1 MAAKHLAKASQ
12 SQEQQLY
19 DYIRHVRREPVWF
32 CEEILQHKQLPGEL
46 TLDEAPHKSWE
57 LDQFSK
63 DVLEAVCDVWRKK
76 RGIPTRINH
85 QGVNQIT
92 VRSPH
97 GSGKTH
103 TAALV
108 AHWFNTAF
116 PGRIVCTAPKL
127 EQLRSRV
134 WGSLRKVDAR
144 AIQAHRA
151 THVINDT
158 AVYWYQVNDQ
168 GKVVEN
174 KNWCILAET
183 ASHPESLA
191 GHHERFQL
199 VIVEEA
205 TGVSEA
211 LYPVVFGA
219 LSTGEL
225 QVLLLISNPTKR
237 TGTFGAS
244 HLSAKEAPN
253 WFRYH
258 VNLKNS
264 KRIDRAYVAKMETK
278 YGKDSPVVAVR
289 CYGDFPT
296 DDPRQLIS
304 YAWIADAQAREF
316 DSTVGDGSLPR
327 TRIVVDVA
335 DGGEDE
341 TVVTAGK
348 RFQSMRYFAKQR
360 AYSFPSGFSPIM
372 AADAAEAMW
381 KEMGCDAARG
391 DDIVVDSLGVGAGT
405 AGELARRNYPVI
417 RYVGGSASD
426 DTARWRNRRTQSYL
440 VLRDEFRDGRITIA
454 EDFCEGPDEMDELVA
469 QLCTIQTKPTD
480 RLEDL
485 LTKEE
490 MRDKGVK
497 SPDRA
502 DTLAMFYATQAPM
515 SLTNN
520 PKAPGAQHEVMPEFI
535 IHQHNYFSGYEDL
548 NGGSR

>member
-1 MAAKHLAKASQ
+1 MP
-12 SQEQQLY
+12 QLKE
-19 DYIRHVRREPVWF
+19 DAIELQRQYIEHVRREPVWF
-32 CEEILQHKQLPGEL
+32 AEQ
-46 TLDEAPHKSWE
+46 TLRHRRLKDEPSLAEAPEKSWE
-57 LDQFSK
+57 LDQFTK
-63 DVLEAVCDVWRKK
+63 DILEAVADVWRKK
-76 RGIPTRINH
+76 NGIKTRINH
-85 QGVNQIT
+85 KGISQIS

-103 TAALV
+103 TAAIV

-116 PGRIVCTAPKL
+116 PARTICTAPKL
-127 EQLRSRV
+127 DQLRTRV
-134 WGSLRKVDAR
+134 WSALRKIDAR
-144 AIQAHRA
+144 AEPFHRA

-158 AVYWYQVNDQ
+158 TVYWYGVNDA

-183 ASHPESLA
+183 ASHPEALA

-225 QVLLLISNPTKR
+225 QILLLISNPTKR

-244 HLSAKEAPN
+244 HLSAKERDN

-258 VNLKNS
+258 VNLTNS
-264 KRIDRAYVAKMETK
+264 RRIDREWVKRMEAK
-278 YGKDSPVVAVR
+278 YGKDSPIVAVR
-289 CYGDFPT
+289 CHGEFPT

-304 YAWIADAQAREF
+304 YSWITDALERTF
-316 DSTVGDGSLPR
+316 DHSAGDGSLPR
-327 TRIVVDVA
+327 WRITVDVA
-335 DGGEDE
+335 DGGEDF
-341 TVVTAGK
+341 TVLTLGK
-348 RFQSMRYFAKQR
+348 RFQSMDAFVKQR
-360 AYSFPSGFSPIM
+360 QFSFPSGYSPIM
-372 AADAAEAMW
+372 AADAVEQMW
-381 KEMGCDAARG
+381 GEYGCNAAKG
-391 DDIVVDSLGVGAGT
+391 DDVVVDSLGVGAGT
-405 AGELARRNYPVI
+405 AGELARRGFPVI
-417 RYVGGSASD
+417 RYVGGAASD

-440 VLRDEFRDGRITIA
+440 VLRDRFRDGRITLCGDLCDSS
-454 EDFCEGPDEMDELVA
+454 EELDDLTA

-490 MRDKGVK
+490 MKDKGIK

-502 DTLAMFYATQAPM
+502 DTLAMFYATQAPL
-515 SLTNN
+515 SITR
-520 PKAPGAQHEVMPEFI
+520 PSQPGTHAPVPVMPEFI
-535 IHQHNYFSGYEDL
+535 VHQHDYWKEMI
-548 NGGSR
+548 R

>member
-1 MAAKHLAKASQ
+1 MSAQPRENLIELQAK
-12 SQEQQLY
+12 
-19 DYIRHVRREPVWF
+19 YIQWVREEPVEF
-32 CEEILQHKQLPGEL
+32 AKQTLRHRQLPGEFAL
-46 TLDEAPHKSWE
+46 SDAPEKSWE
-57 LDQFSK
+57 LDIWTENLL
-63 DVLEAVCDVWRKK
+63 DATADVWRKK
-76 RGIPTRINH
+76 NGIPTRVNH
-85 QGVNQIT
+85 DGISQIT

-103 TAALV
+103 GVALV

-127 EQLRSRV
+127 DQLRTRV
-134 WGSLRKVDAR
+134 WGALRKVDAR
-144 AIQAHRA
+144 AEAFHRA

-158 AVYWYQVNDQ
+158 TVYWYGVNDA
-168 GKVVEN
+168 GKLVEN

-183 ASHPESLA
+183 ASHPEALA

-225 QVLLLISNPTKR
+225 QILILISNPTKR

-244 HLSAKEAPN
+244 HLSAKEARN
-253 WFRYH
+253 WFRMH

-264 KRIDRAYVAKMETK
+264 KRIDRQYVAKMETK

-304 YAWIADAQAREF
+304 FAWIADAQAREWNHAK
-316 DSTVGDGSLPR
+316 GDGSIPR
-327 TRIVVDVA
+327 KRIIVDVA
-335 DGGEDE
+335 DGGEDS
-341 TVVTAGK
+341 TVVTGLV
-348 RFQSMRYFAKQR
+348 RWESMRVFKRQR
-360 AYSFPSGFSPIM
+360 DYSFPSGFSPIM
-372 AADAAEAMW
+372 AADAAEQMW
-381 KEMGCDAARG
+381 KEFGCDASNG

-405 AGELARRNYPVI
+405 AGELARRGYPVI
-417 RYVGGSASD
+417 RYVGGAASD
-426 DTARWRNRRTQSYL
+426 DTARWRNRRTQSYM
-440 VLRDEFRDGRITIA
+440 VLRDEFRDGRIVIA
-454 EDFCEGPDEMDELVA
+454 EDCCETAEDMDDLVA

-490 MRDKGVK
+490 MKDKGVK

-502 DTLAMFYATQAPM
+502 DTLAMAYATQAPL

-520 PKAPGAQHEVMPEFI
+520 PKAPGATHEVMPEFI
-535 IHQHNYFSGYEDL
+535 VQQHNYFRDYID
-548 NGGSR
+548 GGAR

>member
-1 MAAKHLAKASQ
+1 MAMQSTNLAKQVDLAVQ
-12 SQEQQLY
+12 
-19 DYIRHVRREPVWF
+19 YIHHVRNEPVWF
-32 CEEILQHKQLPGEL
+32 AEEVLRHRALEGEF
-46 TLDEAPHKSWE
+46 TLEDDPARSWE
-57 LDQFSK
+57 LDQWTK
-63 DVLEAVCDVWRKK
+63 DLLEATADVWRKK
-76 RGIPTRINH
+76 NGIPTRVNH
-85 QGVNQIT
+85 EGKSQLS

-103 TAALV
+103 SAAILC
-108 AHWFNTAF
+108 HWFNTAF
-116 PGRIVCTAPKL
+116 PGRVVCTAPKL
-127 EQLRSRV
+127 DQLRTRV
-134 WGSLRKVDAR
+134 WSALRKVDAR
-144 AIQAHRA
+144 AEAYHRT

-158 AVYWYQVNDQ
+158 SVFWYQVNDR
-168 GKVVEN
+168 GRLTEN
-174 KNWCILAET
+174 KNWCIIAET

-191 GHHERFQL
+191 GHHERHQL
-199 VIVEEA
+199 VLVEEA

-225 QVLLLISNPTKR
+225 QILVLISNPTKR

-253 WFRYH
+253 WFRIH
-258 VNLKNS
+258 VNLRNS
-264 KRIDRAYVAKMETK
+264 KRIDRAYVARMETK
-278 YGKDSPVVAVR
+278 YGKDSPIVAVR
-289 CYGDFPT
+289 CYGEFPT

-304 YAWIADAQAREF
+304 YAWIADAQAREY
-316 DSTVGDGSLPR
+316 DTELGDGSLPR
-327 TRIVVDVA
+327 NRIVVDVA
-335 DGGEDE
+335 DGGEDFS
-341 TVVTAGK
+341 VVTIGK
-348 RFQSMRYFAKQR
+348 RFQSMDVFLKQR
-360 AYSFPSGFSPIM
+360 QYSFPSAFSPIM
-372 AADAAEAMW
+372 AADAAEQMW
-381 KEMGCDAARG
+381 KEYGCDATKG

-405 AGELARRNYPVI
+405 AGDLARRGYPVI

-440 VLRDEFRDGRITIA
+440 VLRDRFRDGRIVIS
-454 EDFCEGPDEMDELVA
+454 EDFCETAEETDELVA

-490 MRDKGVK
+490 MKDAGVK

-502 DTLAMFYATQAPM
+502 DTLAMFYATQSPL
-515 SLTNN
+515 SVTNN

-535 IHQHNYFSGYEDL
+535 IQQHNYFSGYEDL

>member
-1 MAAKHLAKASQ
+1 MRPNKAPDLSAIDL
-12 SQEQQLY
+12 QQQ
-19 DYIRHVRREPVWF
+19 YIEHVRREPVWF
-32 CEEILQHKQLPGEL
+32 AEQTLRHRQLKGEPSL
-46 TLDEAPHKSWE
+46 AEAPEKSWE
-57 LDQFSK
+57 LDVWTK
-63 DVLEAVCDVWRKK
+63 EALEATADVWRKK
-76 RGIPTRINH
+76 NGIPTRVNH
-85 QGVNQIT
+85 TGINQIT
-92 VRSPH
+92 IRSPH

-103 TAALV
+103 SAAILC
-108 AHWFNTAF
+108 HWFNTAF
-116 PGRIVCTAPKL
+116 PGRVVCTAPKL
-127 EQLRSRV
+127 DQLRSRV
-134 WGSLRKVDAR
+134 WGALRKVDAR
-144 AIQAHRA
+144 AEAFHRA
-151 THVINDT
+151 THIIHDT
-158 AVYWYQVNDQ
+158 TVYWYGVNDA

-183 ASHPESLA
+183 ASHPEALA
-191 GHHERFQL
+191 GHHERYQMVL
-199 VIVEEA
+199 VEEA
-205 TGVSEA
+205 TGVSET

-225 QVLLLISNPTKR
+225 QILVLISNPTKR

-253 WFRYH
+253 WFRMH

-264 KRIDRAYVAKMETK
+264 KRIDRGYVSKMETK
-278 YGKDSPVVAVR
+278 YGKDSPIVAVR
-289 CYGDFPT
+289 CHGDFPT

-316 DSTVGDGSLPR
+316 DTTVGDGSLPR

-341 TVVTAGK
+341 TVVTVGK
-348 RFQSMRYFAKQR
+348 RFQSMRCLIKQR
-360 AYSFPSGFSPIM
+360 AYSFPGGFAPIM
-372 AADAAEAMW
+372 AADAVEQMW
-381 KEMGCDAARG
+381 KEYGCNATRG

-405 AGELARRNYPVI
+405 AGELARRGFPVI
-417 RYVGGSASD
+417 RYIGGSTSD
-426 DTARWRNRRTQSYL
+426 DTARWRNRRTQSYI

-454 EDFCEGPDEMDELVA
+454 EDFCEGLEEMDELIA

-485 LTKEE
+485 VTKEE
-490 MRDKGVK
+490 MKDKGIK

-515 SLTNN
+515 SVTNN

-535 IHQHNYFSGYEDL
+535 IHQHNYFAGYEDL